1 MQKKIIYLDRDG
13 VINEDFGYVSKIED
27 FNFVDGVFKACKEFL
42 TLGYEIIVVTNQS
55 GIGRN
60 YYSEDEFLEL
70 TKYMKN
76 EFKKEDIDILN
87 VYYCPHNPDEDCSC
101 RKPKAGMILQSLNDF
116 NIDLQNSWLIGDKV
130 SDVETAINA
139 KIGNKILISSDI
151 KENKEY
157 LVARSLFATINIIK
171 N

>member
-1 MQKKIIYLDRDG
+1 M
-13 VINEDFGYVSKIED
+13 
-27 FNFVDGVFKACKEFL
+27 
-42 TLGYEIIVVTNQS
+42 VTNQS
-55 GIGRN
+55 GIGRD
-60 YYSEDEFLEL
+60 YYTIEDFLEL
-70 TKYMKN
+70 TDFML
-76 EFKKEDIDILN
+76 EGFKKENIDILK
-87 VYYCPHNPDEDCSC
+87 VYYCAHAPEEQCEC
-101 RKPKAGMILQSLNDF
+101 RKPAIGMILQSLNDF